1 MTWRQFILALQQIV
15 KLLDIAPKRGLC
27 PLGATRG
34 NLRRRRLANGH
45 AAGSTPYNVSRGS
58 HARFPHSGPLPREE
72 GDKERPQRDFH
83 GNRQQRQAQC
93 RKLRLFSEQPMMLS
107 GFVGCL
113 EYELDYDSDPAL
125 EAKTTDTTLRLK
137 LGYEW

>member
-1 MTWRQFILALQQIV
+1 
-15 KLLDIAPKRGLC
+15 
-27 PLGATRG
+27 
-34 NLRRRRLANGH
+34 
-45 AAGSTPYNVSRGS
+45 
-58 HARFPHSGPLPREE
+58 
-72 GDKERPQRDFH
+72 
-83 GNRQQRQAQC
+83 
-93 RKLRLFSEQPMMLS
+93 MMLS